1 MFQRM
6 PVYIDVTLPTFFA
19 FINCDSPQ
27 SQLTWLHTFGRQGEK
42 NTTKTGSKE
51 QDKCE
56 EFTCNKK
63 KGKGE
68 EERGEERGECP
79 SAAVSLSKVR
89 DCGQAGCMSNV
100 KLLIRHVAGRSAR
113 ENIVF

>member
-1 MFQRM
+1 MKS
-6 PVYIDVTLPTFFA
+6 LPA
-19 FINCDSPQ
+19 I
-27 SQLTWLHTFGRQGEK
+27 R
-42 NTTKTGSKE
+42 
-51 QDKCE
+51 
-56 EFTCNKK
+56 K

-79 SAAVSLSKVR
+79 SAAVLLSKVR
-89 DCGQAGCMSNV
+89 DCGQAGRMSNV